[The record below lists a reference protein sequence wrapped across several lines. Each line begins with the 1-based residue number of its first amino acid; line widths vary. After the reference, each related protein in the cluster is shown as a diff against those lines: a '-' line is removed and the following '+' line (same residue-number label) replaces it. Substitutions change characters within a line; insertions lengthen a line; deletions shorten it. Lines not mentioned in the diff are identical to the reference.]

1 MLHLL
6 YFNCSKNENLL
17 IAISRLCGWRG
28 DRNLTAHAQN
38 DYLAISARKA
48 AVAIFNLDLKRALRE
63 LHQGATEARNDGS
76 TELANVLSMVSVAIS
91 GYSADA
97 GAGDSELW
105 REMVACSIS
114 GLPHPALRAIFSFLT
129 CKDGSYSGVL
139 EEDGLLLVD
148 RLGFAVTFLD
158 DLLLESFID
167 REWEG
172 MLAAGRLDGVVLSG
186 GDKDG
191 VQLIQKYVDRTAD
204 VQTASWMAVRVL
216 SVDLTKTSQVNR
228 FRVDERVT
236 LASDCELHYAI
247 TVWILL

>member
-1 MLHLL
+1 
-6 YFNCSKNENLL
+6 
-17 IAISRLCGWRG
+17 
-28 DRNLTAHAQN
+28 
-38 DYLAISARKA
+38 
-48 AVAIFNLDLKRALRE
+48 
-63 LHQGATEARNDGS
+63 
-76 TELANVLSMVSVAIS
+76 
-91 GYSADA
+91 
-97 GAGDSELW
+97 
-105 REMVACSIS
+105 MVACSIS

-216 SVDLTKTSQVNR
+216 SVDLTKTSQVYR
-228 FRVDERVT
+228 LKIDDRVT
-236 LASDCELHYAI
+236 LASDCELHSKKN
-247 TVWILL
+247 ILY